1 MDDDGLALLHGRL
14 FRKTL
19 FHQRIEFMLWL
30 RDDGDLSSNSGSSV
44 LLISSYHNNLDT
56 SGFTFLDS
64 QVDSRAGRVIQR
76 DESNEIEG
84 VHGEPSL
91 ILSEFFSVFFAALPS
106 LPFRSS
112 EVICLPEL
120 LLVEDERRETKDTL
134 SLVTEESVSVLDSC
148 YVIFSQLDHLTLL

>member
-1 MDDDGLALLHGRL
+1 MDDDGLALFHGCL

-19 FHQRIEFMLWL
+19 FHQGIEFILWL

-76 DESNEIEG
+76 DESNEVEA

-91 ILSEFFSVFFAALPS
+91 LMSEFFSVFFTALPRPPV
-106 LPFRSS
+106 LSS
-112 EVICLPEL
+112 EVICLLVL

-134 SLVTEESVSVLDSC
+134 SLVTEESVSIIDSC
-148 YVIFSQLDHLTLL
+148 YVLFSHFDHLTLL